1 MIARDDNAKNII
13 GLLAGLLFGFGLL
26 ISGMTD
32 PVKVQ
37 GFLDVFGAWD
47 ISLALVMGGGL
58 AVAIVGVQLAKR
70 QQTSWIGTSI
80 DMPSK
85 TVITKPL
92 IIGAML
98 FGIGWGLVGIC
109 PGPGIVLL
117 GTGRWQAYVFIPAMI
132 LGMLIYQWLEPK
144 LG

>member
-1 MIARDDNAKNII
+1 MMLKNII
-13 GLLAGLLFGFGLL
+13 GLLAGLLFGIGLL

-85 TVITKPL
+85 TVINKKL
-92 IIGAML
+92 LIGAML

-117 GTGRWQAYVFIPAMI
+117 GTGQWQAYVFIPAMI
-132 LGMLIYQWLEPK
+132 IGMLVYQWLEPK
-144 LG
+144 LN

>member
-1 MIARDDNAKNII
+1 MLKNII

-32 PVKVQ
+32 PTKVQ
-37 GFLDVFGAWD
+37 GFLDIFGAWD

-58 AVAIVGVQLAKR
+58 IVAIIGVQLAKR
-70 QQTSWIGTSI
+70 QQNSWIGTLI
-80 DMPSK
+80 ELPSK
-85 TVITKPL
+85 TTINRQL
-92 IIGAML
+92 LIGAML

-117 GTGRWQAYVFIPAMI
+117 GTGQWQAYVFIPAMI
-132 LGMLIYQWLEPK
+132 VGTLIYQWLEPK

>member
-1 MIARDDNAKNII
+1 MLKNII

-58 AVAIVGVQLAKR
+58 MVAIVGVQLAKR
-70 QQTSWIGTSI
+70 QQTSWIGSLI
-80 DMPSK
+80 EMPSK
-85 TVITKPL
+85 TVINKQL

-117 GTGRWQAYVFIPAMI
+117 GTGQWQAYVFIPAMI
-132 LGMLIYQWLEPK
+132 VGMLAYQWVEPK

>member
-1 MIARDDNAKNII
+1 MLKNII
-13 GLLAGLLFGFGLL
+13 GLLVGLLFGFGLL

-58 AVAIVGVQLAKR
+58 MVALVGVQLARR
-70 QQTSWIGTSI
+70 QRISWVGDDIE
-80 DMPSK
+80 MPTK
-85 TVITKPL
+85 TKITKRL
-92 IIGAML
+92 VIGAML

-117 GTGRWQAYVFIPAMI
+117 GTGQWQAYVFIPAMI
-132 LGMLIYQWLEPK
+132 VGMLAFQWLEPK
-144 LG
+144 LN

>member
-1 MIARDDNAKNII
+1 MLKNII
-13 GLLAGLLFGFGLL
+13 GLLTGLLFGLGLL

-58 AVAIVGVQLAKR
+58 AVVIVGVQWARR
-70 QQTSWIGTSI
+70 QRKSWVGDEIEMPTKTKVTS
-80 DMPSK
+80 K
-85 TVITKPL
+85 LV
-92 IIGAML
+92 IGAML

-109 PGPGIVLL
+109 PGPGVVLL
-117 GTGRWQAYVFIPAMI
+117 GTGQWQAYVFIPAM
-132 LGMLIYQWLEPK
+132 LVGMLVFQWLEPK
-144 LG
+144 MN

>member
-1 MIARDDNAKNII
+1 MLKNII

-117 GTGRWQAYVFIPAMI
+117 GTGQWQAYVFIPAMI

>member
-1 MIARDDNAKNII
+1 MLKNII
-13 GLLAGLLFGFGLL
+13 GLLTGLLFGLGLL

-32 PVKVQ
+32 PVKVL

-58 AVAIVGVQLAKR
+58 AVAIIGVQIARRRRL
-70 QQTSWIGTSI
+70 SWVGSEIE
-80 DMPSK
+80 MPSK
-85 TVITKPL
+85 TRITKKL

-117 GTGRWQAYVFIPAMI
+117 GTGQWQAYVFIPAMI
-132 LGMLIYQWLEPK
+132 VGMLMYQWFEPK
-144 LG
+144 FN

>member
-1 MIARDDNAKNII
+1 MLKNII
-13 GLLAGLLFGFGLL
+13 GLLAGLLFGLGLL
-26 ISGMTD
+26 VSGMTD

-58 AVAIVGVQLAKR
+58 IVAFFGVQLAKR
-70 QQTSWIGTSI
+70 QQTSWIGTLI
-80 DMPSK
+80 EMPSK
-85 TVITKPL
+85 TVINKKL
-92 IIGAML
+92 LIGAML

-117 GTGRWQAYVFIPAMI
+117 GTGQWQAYVFIPAMI
-132 LGMLIYQWLEPK
+132 IGMLVYQWLEPK

>member
-1 MIARDDNAKNII
+1 MLKNII
-13 GLLAGLLFGFGLL
+13 GLLAGLLFGLGLL
-26 ISGMTD
+26 VSGMTD

-58 AVAIVGVQLAKR
+58 IMAFFGVRLAKR
-70 QQTSWIGTSI
+70 QQTSWIGTLI
-80 DMPSK
+80 EMPIK
-85 TVITKPL
+85 TVINKKL
-92 IIGAML
+92 LIGAML

-117 GTGRWQAYVFIPAMI
+117 GTGQWQAYVFIPAMI
-132 LGMLIYQWLEPK
+132 IGMLVYQWLEPK

>member
-1 MIARDDNAKNII
+1 MREKNMLKNII

-26 ISGMTD
+26 ISSMTD

-58 AVAIVGVQLAKR
+58 VVAIIGVQLAKR
-70 QQTSWIGTSI
+70 QQTSWIGTLI
-80 DMPSK
+80 EMPSK
-85 TVITKPL
+85 TVINKKL
-92 IIGAML
+92 LIGAML

-117 GTGRWQAYVFIPAMI
+117 GTGQWQAYAFIPAMI
-132 LGMLIYQWLEPK
+132 VGMLIYQWLEPK
-144 LG
+144 LS

>member
-1 MIARDDNAKNII
+1 MLKNII
-13 GLLAGLLFGFGLL
+13 GLLAGLLFGIGLL

-37 GFLDVFGAWD
+37 GFLDIFGAWD

-58 AVAIVGVQLAKR
+58 IVAIVGVQLAKR
-70 QQTSWIGTSI
+70 QQSSWIGTLTEL
-80 DMPSK
+80 PSK
-85 TVITKPL
+85 TAINKKL
-92 IIGAML
+92 LIGAML

-117 GTGRWQAYVFIPAMI
+117 GTGQWQAYVFIPAMI
-132 LGMLIYQWLEPK
+132 VGMLIYQWLEPK
-144 LG
+144 LN

>member
-1 MIARDDNAKNII
+1 MLKNII

-26 ISGMTD
+26 VSGMTD

-58 AVAIVGVQLAKR
+58 AVAIVGVRLAKR

-85 TVITKPL
+85 TVINKKL
-92 IIGAML
+92 LIGAML

-117 GTGRWQAYVFIPAMI
+117 GTGQWQAYVFIPAMI
-132 LGMLIYQWLEPK
+132 IGMLVYQWLEPK
-144 LG
+144 LN

>member
-1 MIARDDNAKNII
+1 MLKNMI
-13 GLLAGLLFGFGLL
+13 GLFTGLLFGIGLL

-58 AVAIVGVQLAKR
+58 IVALVGVQLAKR
-70 QQTSWIGTSI
+70 QQSSWIGTSI

-85 TVITKPL
+85 TTINKKL
-92 IIGAML
+92 LIGAML

-117 GTGRWQAYVFIPAMI
+117 GTGQWQAYVFIPAMI
-132 LGMLIYQWLEPK
+132 FGMIMYQWLEPK
-144 LG
+144 LN

>member
-1 MIARDDNAKNII
+1 MLKNII

-58 AVAIVGVQLAKR
+58 MVALVGVQLAKR
-70 QQTSWIGTSI
+70 QQSSWIGTLI
-80 DMPSK
+80 EMPTK
-85 TVITKPL
+85 TTINKKL
-92 IIGAML
+92 LIGAML

-117 GTGRWQAYVFIPAMI
+117 GTGQWQAYVFIPAMI
-132 LGMLIYQWLEPK
+132 IGMLVYQWLEPK
-144 LG
+144 LNSYGLG

>member
-1 MIARDDNAKNII
+1 MLKNII
-13 GLLAGLLFGFGLL
+13 GSLAGLLFGFGLL

-32 PVKVQ
+32 PTKVQ

-58 AVAIVGVQLAKR
+58 IVAIVGVQLAKR
-70 QQTSWIGTSI
+70 QQNSWIDTLI
-80 DMPSK
+80 ELPSK
-85 TVITKPL
+85 TIINKQL
-92 IIGAML
+92 LIGAML

-117 GTGRWQAYVFIPAMI
+117 GTGQWQAYVFIPAMI
-132 LGMLIYQWLEPK
+132 VGMLIYQWLEPK
-144 LG
+144 LN

>member
-1 MIARDDNAKNII
+1 MMLKNII
-13 GLLAGLLFGFGLL
+13 GLLAGLLFGIGLL

-58 AVAIVGVQLAKR
+58 IVAIVGVQLAKR

-85 TVITKPL
+85 TVINKKL
-92 IIGAML
+92 LIGAML

-117 GTGRWQAYVFIPAMI
+117 GTGQWQAYVFIPAMI
-132 LGMLIYQWLEPK
+132 IGMLVYQGLEPK
-144 LG
+144 LN

>member
-1 MIARDDNAKNII
+1 MLKNII

-58 AVAIVGVQLAKR
+58 VVAIIGVQLAKR
-70 QQTSWIGTSI
+70 QGSSWIGTSI
-80 DMPSK
+80 DMPTK
-85 TVITKPL
+85 TIINKKL
-92 IIGAML
+92 LIGAML
-98 FGIGWGLVGIC
+98 FGVGWGLVGIC

-117 GTGRWQAYVFIPAMI
+117 GTGVWQAYIFIPAMI
-132 LGMLIYQWLEPK
+132 VGMLIYQWLEPK
-144 LG
+144 LS

>member
-1 MIARDDNAKNII
+1 MLKNII

-58 AVAIVGVQLAKR
+58 AVAIVGVQLARR
-70 QQTSWIGTSI
+70 QESSWIGTVI
-80 DMPSK
+80 DMPNK
-85 TVITKPL
+85 TVITKKL
-92 IIGAML
+92 LIGAML

-117 GTGRWQAYVFIPAMI
+117 GTGQWQAYIFIPAMI
-132 LGMLIYQWLEPK
+132 TGMLIYQWLEPR
-144 LG
+144 LN

>member
-1 MIARDDNAKNII
+1 MLKNII

-26 ISGMTD
+26 LSGMTD

-58 AVAIVGVQLAKR
+58 IVAIIGVQLAKR
-70 QQTSWIGTSI
+70 QQTSWIGSLI
-80 DMPSK
+80 DLSSK
-85 TVITKPL
+85 TVINKKL
-92 IIGAML
+92 VIGAML

-117 GTGRWQAYVFIPAMI
+117 GTGQWQAYVFIPAMI
-132 LGMLIYQWLEPK
+132 VGMLAYQWLEPK

>member
-1 MIARDDNAKNII
+1 MLKNII

-37 GFLDVFGAWD
+37 GFLDVFWAWD

-58 AVAIVGVQLAKR
+58 MVAIVGVQLAQR
-70 QQTSWIGTSI
+70 QQTSWIGTLI
-80 DMPSK
+80 EMPTK
-85 TVITKPL
+85 TTINKKL
-92 IIGAML
+92 LIGAML

-117 GTGRWQAYVFIPAMI
+117 GTGQWQAYVFIPAMI
-132 LGMLIYQWLEPK
+132 VGMLVYQWLEPR
-144 LG
+144 LGE

>member
-1 MIARDDNAKNII
+1 MTVLKNII
-13 GLLAGLLFGFGLL
+13 GLLAGLLFGLGLL
-26 ISGMTD
+26 VSGMTD

-37 GFLDVFGAWD
+37 GFLDIFGAWD

-58 AVAIVGVQLAKR
+58 IVAFFGVRLAKR
-70 QQTSWIGTSI
+70 QQTSWIGTLI
-80 DMPSK
+80 EMPSK
-85 TVITKPL
+85 TVINKKL
-92 IIGAML
+92 LIGAML

-117 GTGRWQAYVFIPAMI
+117 GTGQWQAYVFIPAMVI
-132 LGMLIYQWLEPK
+132 GMLVYQWLEPK

>member
-1 MIARDDNAKNII
+1 MLKNII

-26 ISGMTD
+26 ISGMTE

-58 AVAIVGVQLAKR
+58 VVAMVGVQLAKR
-70 QQTSWIGTSI
+70 QQTSWIGTLI
-80 DMPSK
+80 EMPNK
-85 TVITKPL
+85 TVINKKL
-92 IIGAML
+92 LIGAML

-117 GTGRWQAYVFIPAMI
+117 GTGQWQAYVFIPAMI
-132 LGMLIYQWLEPK
+132 VGMLIYQWLEPK
-144 LG
+144 LN

>member
-1 MIARDDNAKNII
+1 MLKNII
-13 GLLAGLLFGFGLL
+13 GLLTGLLFGFGLL

-37 GFLDVFGAWD
+37 GFLDIFGAWD

-58 AVAIVGVQLAKR
+58 LVAIVGVQMAKR
-70 QQTSWIGTSI
+70 QQTSWIGTKI
-80 DMPSK
+80 ELPSK
-85 TVITKPL
+85 TAINKRL
-92 IIGAML
+92 LIGAML

-117 GTGRWQAYVFIPAMI
+117 GTGQWQAYVFIPAMI
-132 LGMLIYQWLEPK
+132 VGMLIFQWLEPK
-144 LG
+144 LN

>member
-1 MIARDDNAKNII
+1 MLKNII

-58 AVAIVGVQLAKR
+58 IVALVGVQLAKR
-70 QQTSWIGTSI
+70 QQSSWIGTSI
-80 DMPSK
+80 EMPSK
-85 TVITKPL
+85 TTINSKL
-92 IIGAML
+92 LIGAML

-117 GTGRWQAYVFIPAMI
+117 GTGEWQAYVFIPAMI
-132 LGMLIYQWLEPK
+132 VGMLIYQWLEPK
-144 LG
+144 LN

>member
-1 MIARDDNAKNII
+1 MLKNII
-13 GLLAGLLFGFGLL
+13 GLLTGLLFGIGLL

-32 PVKVQ
+32 PTKVQ

-58 AVAIVGVQLAKR
+58 IVAIVGVQLAKR
-70 QQTSWIGTSI
+70 QQNSWIDTLI
-80 DMPSK
+80 ELPSK
-85 TVITKPL
+85 TIINKQL
-92 IIGAML
+92 LIGAML

-117 GTGRWQAYVFIPAMI
+117 GTGQWQAYVFIPAMI

-144 LG
+144 LN

>member
-1 MIARDDNAKNII
+1 MLKNTI
-13 GLLAGLLFGFGLL
+13 GLLVGLIFGFGLL
-26 ISGMTD
+26 ISGMTN
-32 PVKVQ
+32 PEKVL

-58 AVAIVGVQLAKR
+58 AVALVGVQLARR
-70 QQTSWIGTSI
+70 QKLSWIGTEI

-85 TVITKPL
+85 TIITKRL

-117 GTGRWQAYVFIPAMI
+117 GTGAWQAFVFIPAMI
-132 LGMLIYQWLEPK
+132 VGMLAFQWLEPK
-144 LG
+144 IS

>member
-1 MIARDDNAKNII
+1 MMLKNII
-13 GLLAGLLFGFGLL
+13 GLLAGLLFGIGLL

-58 AVAIVGVQLAKR
+58 IVAIVGVQLAKR

-85 TVITKPL
+85 TVINKKL
-92 IIGAML
+92 LIGAML

-117 GTGRWQAYVFIPAMI
+117 GTGQWQAYIFIPAMI
-132 LGMLIYQWLEPK
+132 IGMLVYQWLEPR
-144 LG
+144 LN

>member
-1 MIARDDNAKNII
+1 MMLKNII
-13 GLLAGLLFGFGLL
+13 GLLAGLLFGIGLL

-58 AVAIVGVQLAKR
+58 MVAIVGVQLAKR
-70 QQTSWIGTSI
+70 QQTSWIGTLI
-80 DMPSK
+80 EMPSK
-85 TVITKPL
+85 TVINKKL
-92 IIGAML
+92 LIGAML

-117 GTGRWQAYVFIPAMI
+117 GTGQWQAYVFIPAMI
-132 LGMLIYQWLEPK
+132 IGMLVYQWLEPR
-144 LG
+144 LN

>member
-1 MIARDDNAKNII
+1 MMLKNII
-13 GLLAGLLFGFGLL
+13 GLLAGLLFGIGLL

-58 AVAIVGVQLAKR
+58 IVAIVGVQLAKR
-70 QQTSWIGTSI
+70 QQTSWIGTLI
-80 DMPSK
+80 EMPSK
-85 TVITKPL
+85 TVINKKLLT
-92 IIGAML
+92 GAML

-117 GTGRWQAYVFIPAMI
+117 GTGQWQAYVFIPAMI
-132 LGMLIYQWLEPK
+132 IGMLAYQWLEPR
-144 LG
+144 LN

>member
-1 MIARDDNAKNII
+1 MLKNII
-13 GLLAGLLFGFGLL
+13 GLLAGLLFGLGLL

-58 AVAIVGVQLAKR
+58 VVALLGVQLIAKR
-70 QQTSWIGTSI
+70 QKTSWIGSEI
-80 DMPSK
+80 DMPTK

-117 GTGRWQAYVFIPAMI
+117 GTGQWQAYVFVTAMVV
-132 LGMLIYQWLEPK
+132 GMVVFQRLEPR

>member
-1 MIARDDNAKNII
+1 MLKNII
-13 GLLAGLLFGFGLL
+13 GLLSGVLFGLGLL

-58 AVAIVGVQLAKR
+58 MVAIVGVQIAKR
-70 QQTSWIGTSI
+70 QRRSWVGTSI
-80 DMPSK
+80 DMPTK

-92 IIGAML
+92 IIGAVL

-109 PGPGIVLL
+109 PGPGIVML
-117 GTGRWQAYVFIPAMI
+117 GTGVWQAYVFVPAMVV
-132 LGMLIYQWLEPK
+132 GMLLYQWLEPK
-144 LG
+144 LNG

>member
-1 MIARDDNAKNII
+1 MLKNII

-32 PVKVQ
+32 PAKVQ

-70 QQTSWIGTSI
+70 QKTCWIGTLI
-80 DMPSK
+80 EMPTK
-85 TVITKPL
+85 TTINKKL
-92 IIGAML
+92 LIGAML

-117 GTGRWQAYVFIPAMI
+117 GTGQWQAYVFIPAMI
-132 LGMLIYQWLEPK
+132 IGMLVYQWLEPK
-144 LG
+144 LN

>member
-1 MIARDDNAKNII
+1 MLKNII
-13 GLLAGLLFGFGLL
+13 GLLAGLLFGLGLL
-26 ISGMTD
+26 VSGMTD

-37 GFLDVFGAWD
+37 GFLDIFGAWD

-58 AVAIVGVQLAKR
+58 IVAFFGVRLAKR
-70 QQTSWIGTSI
+70 QQTSWIGTLI
-80 DMPSK
+80 EMPSK
-85 TVITKPL
+85 TVINKKL
-92 IIGAML
+92 LIGAML

-117 GTGRWQAYVFIPAMI
+117 GTGQWQAYVFIPAMI
-132 LGMLIYQWLEPK
+132 IGMLVYQWLEPK

>member
-1 MIARDDNAKNII
+1 MLKNII
-13 GLLAGLLFGFGLL
+13 GLVAGLLFGIGLL

-32 PVKVQ
+32 PAKVQ

-70 QQTSWIGTSI
+70 QKNSWIGTLTE
-80 DMPSK
+80 MPSK
-85 TVITKPL
+85 TTINKKL
-92 IIGAML
+92 LIGAML
-98 FGIGWGLVGIC
+98 FGVGWGLVGIC

-117 GTGRWQAYVFIPAMI
+117 GTGQWQAYVFIPAMI
-132 LGMLIYQWLEPK
+132 MGMLVYQWLEPK
-144 LG
+144 LN

>member
-1 MIARDDNAKNII
+1 MLKNII

-70 QQTSWIGTSI
+70 KQTSWIGTSI

-117 GTGRWQAYVFIPAMI
+117 GTGQWQAYVFIPAMI

-144 LG
+144 LS

>member
-1 MIARDDNAKNII
+1 MLKNII
-13 GLLAGLLFGFGLL
+13 GLLVGLLFGFGLL

-58 AVAIVGVQLAKR
+58 MIAIVGVQLAKR
-70 QQTSWIGTSI
+70 QDNSWIGTLI
-80 DMPSK
+80 EMPTK
-85 TVITKPL
+85 TTINKKL
-92 IIGAML
+92 LIGAML

-117 GTGRWQAYVFIPAMI
+117 GTGQWQAYVFIPAMI
-132 LGMLIYQWLEPK
+132 IGMLMYQWLEPK

>member
-1 MIARDDNAKNII
+1 MLKNII

-70 QQTSWIGTSI
+70 QQTSWIGTLI
-80 DMPSK
+80 EMPNK
-85 TVITKPL
+85 TVINKKL
-92 IIGAML
+92 LIGAML

-117 GTGRWQAYVFIPAMI
+117 GTGQWQAYVFIPAMI
-132 LGMLIYQWLEPK
+132 VGMLVYQWLEPK
-144 LG
+144 LD